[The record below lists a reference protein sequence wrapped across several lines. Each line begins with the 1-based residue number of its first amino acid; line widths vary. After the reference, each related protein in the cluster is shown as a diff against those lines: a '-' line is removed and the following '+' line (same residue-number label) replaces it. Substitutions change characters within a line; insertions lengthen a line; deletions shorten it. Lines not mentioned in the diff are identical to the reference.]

1 MGNEDFVQVVAPMA
15 MADADC
21 NFQKWL
27 EDRRISRSALN
38 DNDVRVDV
46 IRSLDG
52 RSLRRYKVR
61 ESIVETLTVAAASDQ
76 TETVSAASAASV

>member
-1 MGNEDFVQVVAPMA
+1 MSNEDFVQVVAPMA

-27 EDRRISRSALN
+27 EDCRISRSALD
-38 DNDVRVDV
+38 DNDVRIDS

-52 RSLRRYKVR
+52 YNLRRYKVR
-61 ESIVETLTVAAASDQ
+61 KSIVEALTIGVMSDQ
-76 TETVSAASAASV
+76 TETVSTVSASSA

>member
-1 MGNEDFVQVVAPMA
+1 MSNEDFVQVVAPMA

-27 EDRRISRSALN
+27 DDRRISRSALD
-38 DNDVRVDV
+38 DNDVRIDL

-52 RSLRRYKVR
+52 YNLRRYKVR
-61 ESIVETLTVAAASDQ
+61 KSIIEALPVSVTSDQ
-76 TETVSAASAASV
+76 TETVSASSASPV

>member
-1 MGNEDFVQVVAPMA
+1 MSNEAFVQVVAPMA

-27 EDRRISRSALN
+27 DDRRISRSVLN
-38 DNDVRVDV
+38 DNDVRVDL

-52 RSLRRYKVR
+52 YSLRRYKVR
-61 ESIVETLTVAAASDQ
+61 KSIVEALTVGVTSDQ
-76 TETVSAASAASV
+76 TETVSAASVSS